1 MYIPSVLNRFNL
13 AAALAALLIASQSSI
28 SGQGLYGSLVGSVT
42 DPSGAVVPSASVVV
56 TDVGTGQIRQDKTDQ
71 SGRYNVVNLNP
82 GNYTVAISAP
92 GFRKEEQTNVVI
104 TPNTVS
110 RIDVHL
116 VVGQQSEQVTVSAD
130 AVQLQTDKAD
140 THTEINSKA
149 VVDLPISGSGYRNY
163 QQLID
168 LTPGAMPST
177 FYNSQTDVPGIP
189 LNTHING
196 GNGQTNVTQIDG
208 ATSVNVWLPQ
218 YSGYVVPAET

>member
-1 MYIPSVLNRFNL
+1 MGSQ
-13 AAALAALLIASQSSI
+13 AAIL
-28 SGQGLYGSLVGSVT
+28 GQGLYGSLVGTVT
-42 DPSGAVVPSASVVV
+42 DPSGAVVPTAGVSV
-56 TDVGTGQIRQDKTDQ
+56 TDVGTGQIREDKTDQ
-71 SGRYNVVNLNP
+71 SGRYNLVNLIP
-82 GNYTVAISAP
+82 GTYSISISAP

-104 TPNTVS
+104 TPNTVA

-116 VVGQQSEQVTVSAD
+116 VVGQQTEQVTVSAE

-177 FYNSQTDVPGIP
+177 FYNSQDDVPGIP

-208 ATSVNVWLPQ
+208 ATASTFGCRNI
-218 YSGYVVPAET
+218 PAMLCRRKLSTW